1 MSSLKHLVFVFF
13 ILYSFQNLYAQ
24 KTKVY
29 GNVTDQETGEGIP
42 YVKVFFYNSKIGT
55 MTDSLGNYLLDSY
68 YGTDSLVFSFLGYEK
83 QIKAVQRDE
92 SQEINCTLFVEVF
105 QNEEVVIK
113 PPDEFPSTIL
123 HKKII
128 ANKPVNNKEKLDAY
142 EYELYNKI
150 QFDINNLGDKFKDR
164 GYVKKLDLILDYL
177 DSTESGESYLPL
189 LLSETIS
196 DFSFK
201 NNPKKKK
208 EVITATKF
216 TGFKDIKLDQ
226 FTGEMYLDVNV
237 YDNYIN
243 IFNKGFVSPA
253 ANFARM
259 FYRFYLEDS
268 TYIDSRWCYKL
279 RFIPKRSGDLTFD
292 GEMWVND
299 TTYAI
304 KRIKGNISK
313 GANINYVNDLYF
325 EQEFDLVGPEVWMLK
340 TEKMIVDIKY
350 TEKSKTVGMF
360 ARKHSSRKY
369 FVINE
374 KHPDEFYKSNSTV
387 EVLPEAKDRTE
398 EYWKEHRH
406 FPLSRQEKGIDEMV
420 DSLYKLP
427 VFKFYKN
434 ALYTATTG
442 YYPFKNVELGNLN
455 TLFSVNPVEQYR
467 FGLALRTTNSFS
479 KKIEIGGSLAYGT
492 RDEAFKYGLLTRM
505 NLSSKKR
512 ALLSVFYSNDIEQI
526 GTAPNVASVGSTF
539 GTLFRTGPLDQ
550 LTFVEKVGFNLEK
563 DIKKDFIFFTGF
575 ERKEY
580 TAIGASNYERIN
592 SINSTVENVNV
603 IQTSEFTVRLR
614 WAKNEEFI
622 SGVFDRTSITSRF
635 PAISLQGVFGVKDL
649 FGADYSYQK
658 LDLLVSHATNVG
670 VFGRIKYGV
679 YGGYIFGS
687 AAYPFLK
694 VHEGSQTYWFQSNA
708 FNRMNFFEFISDR
721 YVGAYAEQHFGGFFL
736 NKVPGIRSLKWRL
749 VASGKM
755 VYGAISEKNKQE
767 MILPSSTNSFGNI
780 PYSEASLGVENIF
793 KFLRVDLVW
802 RLSHLD
808 ENTSPLGIRG
818 KLVFIF

>member
-1 MSSLKHLVFVFF
+1 MSSLKHLVLVFS

-304 KRIKGNISK
+304 KRIKGNISE

-406 FPLSRQEKGIDEMV
+406 FPLSRQEKGID
-420 DSLYKLP
+420 
-427 VFKFYKN
+427 
-434 ALYTATTG
+434 
-442 YYPFKNVELGNLN
+442 
-455 TLFSVNPVEQYR
+455 
-467 FGLALRTTNSFS
+467 
-479 KKIEIGGSLAYGT
+479 
-492 RDEAFKYGLLTRM
+492 
-505 NLSSKKR
+505 
-512 ALLSVFYSNDIEQI
+512 
-526 GTAPNVASVGSTF
+526 
-539 GTLFRTGPLDQ
+539 
-550 LTFVEKVGFNLEK
+550 
-563 DIKKDFIFFTGF
+563 
-575 ERKEY
+575 
-580 TAIGASNYERIN
+580 
-592 SINSTVENVNV
+592 
-603 IQTSEFTVRLR
+603 
-614 WAKNEEFI
+614 
-622 SGVFDRTSITSRF
+622 
-635 PAISLQGVFGVKDL
+635 
-649 FGADYSYQK
+649 
-658 LDLLVSHATNVG
+658 
-670 VFGRIKYGV
+670 
-679 YGGYIFGS
+679 
-687 AAYPFLK
+687 
-694 VHEGSQTYWFQSNA
+694 
-708 FNRMNFFEFISDR
+708 
-721 YVGAYAEQHFGGFFL
+721 
-736 NKVPGIRSLKWRL
+736 
-749 VASGKM
+749 
-755 VYGAISEKNKQE
+755 
-767 MILPSSTNSFGNI
+767 
-780 PYSEASLGVENIF
+780 
-793 KFLRVDLVW
+793 
-802 RLSHLD
+802 
-808 ENTSPLGIRG
+808 
-818 KLVFIF
+818 